1 MSEAA
6 PKKTSGHPRKIVRKN
21 IRTYARKSVR
31 PTVRNHVRTD
41 ATGERPARKKPGRYA
56 RQNVAL
62 TDTMKNPTR
71 YAKSAWMSERTS
83 EDMSD
88 RMWDG
93 MLSKQERISEGTPKD
108 CWKDMPERMSEW
120 MPESQVECQKVCQTK
135 VRKNVDDLPGRLSE
149 RMTGDMSQTMP
160 ER

>member
-31 PTVRNHVRTD
+31 PTVRNHVRTG

-71 YAKSAWMSERTS
+71 YAKSAWMSESRS

-120 MPESQVECQKVCQTK
+120 MPESQVECQKVCQMK
-135 VRKNVDDLPGRLSE
+135 VRKNFDDLPGRLSE